1 MTLRRSL
8 PPINALVVF
17 EVAARHE
24 NLTAAGA
31 ELCIA
36 ASAVSRHV
44 ATVERETGLSLF
56 TRNGNRLELT
66 AAGQRLSD
74 AIGAGLGHVRDVL
87 AALKQR
93 EGKRALTIACS
104 HDLAQIWLMPRF
116 RELAEH
122 IADRQVRVITA
133 TNYEGFDAP
142 DIDLSIRFGDG
153 KWPGFTAA
161 HLFDEEGFPICA
173 PELLARHPELL
184 NAPPQVLM
192 KFPLLRLVS
201 EETIG
206 LKWADWLS
214 HEGVKL
220 PLVTGPVFSTFSL
233 LLLELVAARGIALGY
248 QGIVDQLF
256 IDRRIVR
263 LSDTI
268 DPNGLRFL
276 SRLSGAGTR
285 SDRNDYARAAQRAR
299 YAARHQPAHH
309 GLSLTNSPAFMM
321 TDSFLP
327 SCASTPMSSSGSPST
342 TRISA

>member
-1 MTLRRSL
+1 MMTLRRSL

-17 EVAARHE
+17 EVAARHQ
-24 NLTAAGA
+24 NLTSAGA

-66 AAGQRLSD
+66 AAGQRLAD

-87 AALKQR
+87 TSLKQR
-93 EGKRALTIACS
+93 ESKRTLTIACS

-116 RELAEH
+116 RVLAEH
-122 IADRQVRVITA
+122 IDDRQVRVITA
-133 TNYEGFDAP
+133 ASYEGFDAP

-184 NAPPQVLM
+184 NAPPEVLM
-192 KFPLLRLVS
+192 RFPLLRLAS

-214 HEGVKL
+214 HQGIKL
-220 PLVTGPVFSTFSL
+220 PVVTGPVFSTFSL

-248 QGIVDQLF
+248 KSIVDQLF

-263 LSDTI
+263 LSDRSFRT
-268 DPNGLRFL
+268 GLGFYLVYREPEPIPIEALIHVFRKAL
-276 SRLSGAGTR
+276 
-285 SDRNDYARAAQRAR
+285 DAQ
-299 YAARHQPAHH
+299 Q
-309 GLSLTNSPAFMM
+309 GIGQDVT
-321 TDSFLP
+321 
-327 SCASTPMSSSGSPST
+327 G
-342 TRISA
+342 

>member
-1 MTLRRSL
+1 MQTLRRSL
-8 PPINALVVF
+8 PPINGLVVF
-17 EVAARHE
+17 EVAARHQ

-56 TRNGNRLELT
+56 RRNGNRLELT
-66 AAGQRLSD
+66 AAGRRLAD

-87 AALKQR
+87 TSLKQR
-93 EGKRALTIACS
+93 ESERTLTIACS
-104 HDLAQIWLMPRF
+104 HDLAQILLMPRF

-122 IADRQVRVITA
+122 IGDRQVRVITA
-133 TNYEGFDAP
+133 ASYEGFDAP

-173 PELLARHPELL
+173 PEFLARHPELL

-214 HEGVKL
+214 HHGVKL
-220 PLVTGPVFSTFSL
+220 PVVTGPVFSTFSL

-248 QGIVDQLF
+248 KHIVDQLF

-263 LSDTI
+263 LSDRSIRT
-268 DPNGLRFL
+268 GLGFYIVYREPEPVPIETLVHVFRKGL
-276 SRLSGAGTR
+276 E
-285 SDRNDYARAAQRAR
+285 AREGIGQDVTGRA
-299 YAARHQPAHH
+299 
-309 GLSLTNSPAFMM
+309 
-321 TDSFLP
+321 
-327 SCASTPMSSSGSPST
+327 
-342 TRISA
+342 

>member
-1 MTLRRSL
+1 MQTLRRSL

-17 EVAARHE
+17 EVAARHQ

-56 TRNGNRLELT
+56 GRNGNRLELT
-66 AAGQRLSD
+66 AAGQRLAD

-87 AALKQR
+87 TSLKQR
-93 EGKRALTIACS
+93 ESERTLTIACS

-122 IADRQVRVITA
+122 IGDRHVRVITA
-133 TNYEGFDAP
+133 ASYEGFDAP

-173 PELLARHPELL
+173 PEFLARHPELL

-192 KFPLLRLVS
+192 RFPLLRLAS

-214 HEGVKL
+214 HQGVKL
-220 PLVTGPVFSTFSL
+220 PVITGPVFSTFSL

-248 QGIVDQLF
+248 KYIVDQLLV
-256 IDRRIVR
+256 DRRIVR
-263 LSDTI
+263 LS
-268 DPNGLRFL
+268 
-276 SRLSGAGTR
+276 
-285 SDRNDYARAAQRAR
+285 
-299 YAARHQPAHH
+299 
-309 GLSLTNSPAFMM
+309 
-321 TDSFLP
+321 
-327 SCASTPMSSSGSPST
+327 SGSIRTGLGFYLVYREPEPIPIET
-342 TRISA
+342 LVHVFRKGLDAQQGIGQDVTGRA

>member
-1 MTLRRSL
+1 MLTLRRSL

-17 EVAARHE
+17 EVAARHQ

-56 TRNGNRLELT
+56 IRNGNRLELT
-66 AAGQRLSD
+66 AAGQRLAD

-87 AALKQR
+87 TSLKQR
-93 EGKRALTIACS
+93 GSQRTLTVACS

-122 IADRQVRVITA
+122 IDDRQLRVITA
-133 TNYEGFDAP
+133 ATYEGFDAP

-153 KWPGFTAA
+153 KWPGFKTA

-184 NAPPQVLM
+184 NAAPHVLM
-192 KFPLLRLVS
+192 RFPLLRLAS
-201 EETIG
+201 EDTIG

-214 HEGVKL
+214 YQGVKL
-220 PLVTGPVFSTFSL
+220 PVVTGPVFSTFSL
-233 LLLELVAARGIALGY
+233 LLLELVAARGVALGY
-248 QGIVDQLF
+248 TSIVDQLL

-263 LSDTI
+263 LSDRSVRT
-268 DPNGLRFL
+268 GLGFYLVYREPEPIPIERL
-276 SRLSGAGTR
+276 IQVCRKALAPQGMSRDLIG
-285 SDRNDYARAAQRAR
+285 
-299 YAARHQPAHH
+299 
-309 GLSLTNSPAFMM
+309 
-321 TDSFLP
+321 
-327 SCASTPMSSSGSPST
+327 
-342 TRISA
+342 

>member
-1 MTLRRSL
+1 MMTLRRSL

-66 AAGQRLSD
+66 AAGQRLAD
-74 AIGAGLGHVRDVL
+74 AVGAGLGHVRDVL
-87 AALKQR
+87 ASLKQGER
-93 EGKRALTIACS
+93 KRVLTIACS
-104 HDLAQIWLMPRF
+104 HDLAQNWLMPRF
-116 RELAEH
+116 REIAEH
-122 IADRQVRVITA
+122 IDDRQVRVITA
-133 TNYEGFDAP
+133 ATYDGFDAP

-173 PELLARHPELL
+173 PEFLARHPELL

-214 HEGVKL
+214 HQGIKL
-220 PLVTGPVFSTFSL
+220 PVVTGPVFSTFSL

-263 LSDTI
+263 LSERSIRT
-268 DPNGLRFL
+268 GLGFYLVHREPEPVPIESL
-276 SRLSGAGTR
+276 IHVLRK
-285 SDRNDYARAAQRAR
+285 
-299 YAARHQPAHH
+299 
-309 GLSLTNSPAFMM
+309 GLDKQEGIGQDVT
-321 TDSFLP
+321 
-327 SCASTPMSSSGSPST
+327 G
-342 TRISA
+342 

>member
-1 MTLRRSL
+1 MLNLRRSL

-17 EVAARHE
+17 EVAARHQ

-66 AAGQRLSD
+66 SSGQRLAD

-87 AALKQR
+87 TSLKQR
-93 EGKRALTIACS
+93 ESERNLTIACS

-122 IADRQVRVITA
+122 IGDRQVRVITA
-133 TNYEGFDAP
+133 TSYEGFDAP

-173 PELLARHPELL
+173 PEFLARHPELL

-192 KFPLLRLVS
+192 RFPLLRLAS
-201 EETIG
+201 EEAIG

-214 HEGVKL
+214 NQGAKL
-220 PLVTGPVFSTFSL
+220 PVVTGPVFSTFSL

-248 QGIVDQLF
+248 KYIVDQLLV
-256 IDRRIVR
+256 DRAIVR
-263 LSDTI
+263 LS
-268 DPNGLRFL
+268 
-276 SRLSGAGTR
+276 
-285 SDRNDYARAAQRAR
+285 
-299 YAARHQPAHH
+299 
-309 GLSLTNSPAFMM
+309 
-321 TDSFLP
+321 
-327 SCASTPMSSSGSPST
+327 SGSIRTGLGFYLVYREPEPIPIET
-342 TRISA
+342 LVHVFRKGLDAPQGIGQDVIGRA

>member
-1 MTLRRSL
+1 MMNLRRSL
-8 PPINALVVF
+8 PPVNALVVF
-17 EVAARHE
+17 EVAARHQ

-44 ATVERETGLSLF
+44 AAVERETGLSLF
-56 TRNGNRLELT
+56 RRNGNRLELT
-66 AAGQRLSD
+66 VAGQRLAD

-87 AALKQR
+87 TSLKQR
-93 EGKRALTIACS
+93 ESERTLTIACS

-122 IADRQVRVITA
+122 LDDRQLRVITA
-133 TNYEGFDAP
+133 TTYEGFDAP

-153 KWPGFTAA
+153 KWAGFTAT

-184 NAPPQVLM
+184 NAPPHVLM
-192 KFPLLRLVS
+192 KFPLLRLAS
-201 EETIG
+201 EESIG

-214 HEGVKL
+214 HQGVKL
-220 PLVTGPVFSTFSL
+220 PVVSGPMFSTFSL

-248 QGIVDQLF
+248 QHIVDQLF

-263 LSDTI
+263 LSDQSVRS
-268 DPNGLRFL
+268 GLGFYLVYREPEPIAIEAFIHVCRKGL
-276 SRLSGAGTR
+276 APQVTSQDVSG
-285 SDRNDYARAAQRAR
+285 
-299 YAARHQPAHH
+299 
-309 GLSLTNSPAFMM
+309 
-321 TDSFLP
+321 
-327 SCASTPMSSSGSPST
+327 
-342 TRISA
+342 

>member
-1 MTLRRSL
+1 MLTLRRSL

-17 EVAARHE
+17 EVAARHQ

-56 TRNGNRLELT
+56 MRNGNRLELT
-66 AAGQRLSD
+66 AAGQRLAD

-87 AALKQR
+87 ASLKQR
-93 EGKRALTIACS
+93 ENKRTLTIACS

-122 IADRQVRVITA
+122 IGDRQVRVITA
-133 TNYEGFDAP
+133 ASYEGFDAP

-153 KWPGFTAA
+153 KWPGFKAV
-161 HLFDEEGFPICA
+161 HLFEEEGFPICA
-173 PELLARHPELL
+173 PELLIRHPELL
-184 NAPPQVLM
+184 NASPAVLM
-192 KFPLLRLVS
+192 RFPLLRLAS

-214 HEGVKL
+214 HHGVKL
-220 PLVTGPVFSTFSL
+220 PVVSGPMFATFSL

-248 QGIVDQLF
+248 TSIVDQLLL
-256 IDRRIVR
+256 DRRIVR
-263 LSDTI
+263 LSDRSVRT
-268 DPNGLRFL
+268 GLGFYLVYREPEPIPVEKLIHVFRKGL
-276 SRLSGAGTR
+276 
-285 SDRNDYARAAQRAR
+285 DAQ
-299 YAARHQPAHH
+299 Q
-309 GLSLTNSPAFMM
+309 GIGQDVM
-321 TDSFLP
+321 
-327 SCASTPMSSSGSPST
+327 G
-342 TRISA
+342 

>member
-1 MTLRRSL
+1 MMTLRQAL

-17 EVAARHE
+17 EVAARHQ

-44 ATVERETGLSLF
+44 ATVERETGLTLF
-56 TRNGNRLELT
+56 ARNGNRLELT
-66 AAGQRLSD
+66 AAGQRLAD

-87 AALKQR
+87 TSLKQR
-93 EGKRALTIACS
+93 ESKRTLTIACS
-104 HDLAQIWLMPRF
+104 HDLAQNWLMPRF

-122 IADRQVRVITA
+122 IDDRQVRVITA
-133 TNYEGFDAP
+133 ASYESFDTP

-153 KWPGFTAA
+153 KWPGFAAA

-173 PELLARHPELL
+173 PELLARYPELL
-184 NAPPQVLM
+184 NAPPDVLM
-192 KFPLLRLVS
+192 RFPLLRLAS
-201 EETIG
+201 EEAIG

-220 PLVTGPVFSTFSL
+220 PVVTGPVFSTFSL

-248 QGIVDQLF
+248 KSIVDQLL

-263 LSDTI
+263 LSDRSFRT
-268 DPNGLRFL
+268 GLGFYLVYREPEPIPIAKLIHVFRKGL
-276 SRLSGAGTR
+276 
-285 SDRNDYARAAQRAR
+285 DAQ
-299 YAARHQPAHH
+299 Q
-309 GLSLTNSPAFMM
+309 GIGQDVT
-321 TDSFLP
+321 
-327 SCASTPMSSSGSPST
+327 G
-342 TRISA
+342 